1 MLKARTPLLV
11 GLLLLGAVAAFVFS
25 FGSLERGFSDDE
37 LYTVYA
43 RFDDA
48 SGLAPDSRIV
58 LAGIEVGKLGEPIL
72 DPQAPSKA
80 RVPLRVKKEVQLR
93 KGIWDPDKKRWVNGA
108 QAVRRQASLIGD
120 YDVVLSP
127 GIDGEIIPPE
137 GEIGNVVSDSG
148 LSAIMRAVEDSSSR
162 IFPEFE
168 KISKDISVVT
178 GALRES
184 LGDEQSSAAIKQI
197 REDVQAITNN
207 VKEVTEEMRGFLRE
221 QVYARGGDIQQIVRN
236 LEVATGRLATAA
248 GPAVERLDQILE
260 RIDRVAG
267 SIEGYVTEQMTSPP
281 GTERATV
288 QKSLALLQGSAENIR
303 KVTQKLEEGRGTLG
317 RLLTDDKLIQDIE
330 KVVGDV
336 EEFTSTFSR
345 TEIEVGLRTD
355 YFIGRDA
362 FKTTVDF
369 RLSPGP
375 DKYYLL
381 QLIDDP
387 LGRSTRRTRVTT
399 TNDPRLPPVLVED
412 ISETSSDFKISAQ
425 FAKRWNWLTFRMGI
439 LESTGALG
447 LDATFLDRA
456 LEFRLDA
463 FEFGRD
469 EYPRLRVLAQWEF
482 WNHFLLAGG
491 FDDVL
496 NAPSRDWFLGIG
508 LRFFDSDLKSVLP
521 FTPTP

>member
-1 MLKARTPLLV
+1 VLKARTPLLV
-11 GLLLLGAVAAFVFS
+11 GLLLLGAVGAFIFT
-25 FGSLERGFSDDE
+25 FGSLQRGFSDDE

-58 LAGIEVGKLGEPIL
+58 LAGIEVGKLGQPVL
-72 DPQAPSKA
+72 DPNAPSKA
-80 RVPLRVKKEVQLR
+80 RVPLRVKKGVQLR
-93 KGIWDPDKKRWVNGA
+93 KGVYDPAKKTWVNGA
-108 QAVRRQASLIGD
+108 SAVRRQASLIGD

-127 GIDGEIIPPE
+127 GLDGEIIPPE

-168 KISKDISVVT
+168 KITKDIAVVT
-178 GALRES
+178 ASLRES
-184 LGDEQSSAAIKQI
+184 LGDDQSTAAIKQI
-197 REDVQAITNN
+197 REDIQTITKN
-207 VKEVTEEMRGFLRE
+207 VKDVTVEMKGFLQS
-221 QVYARGGDIQQIVRN
+221 QVYTRGDDIQRIMQN
-236 LEVATGRLATAA
+236 LEVATGRLAAAA
-248 GPAVERLDQILE
+248 GPTVERLDQILL

-267 SIEGYVTEQMTSPP
+267 SIEGYVTEQTASPP

-330 KVVGDV
+330 KVVSDV

-345 TEIEVGLRTD
+345 TEVEVKFRTD

-369 RLSPGP
+369 KLSPGP

-387 LGRSTRRTRVTT
+387 LGKAYRTTRVTT

-412 ISETSSDFKISAQ
+412 IAETTSEFKISAQ
-425 FAKRWNWLTFRMGI
+425 FAKRWNWLTFRVGVI
-439 LESTGALG
+439 ESTGGLG
-447 LDATFLDRA
+447 LDASWLDDTVG
-456 LEFRLDA
+456 LKLDA

-469 EYPRLRVLAQWEF
+469 QYPRMRLLAQWEF
-482 WNHFLLAGG
+482 LEHFLLTAGI
-491 FDDVL
+491 DDML
-496 NAPSRDWFLGIG
+496 NAPARDWFVGLGI
-508 LRFFDSDLKSVLP
+508 RFFDGDLKSVLP
-521 FTPTP
+521 FAPSP